1 MPTLLLLVVGD
12 VRSGAGVVKF
22 PAAAALL
29 PPGRDSGPFRA
40 YAQFSFLRPSVPL
53 QFQIKSSAEGRK
65 EGTDESGCQCQPRR
79 FDLVSSSSFFMR
91 PSFFWRDKE
100 FVGDYLIRLYTRD
113 VSTEGG
119 KYSGSRSVSSAQTK

>member
-65 EGTDESGCQCQPRR
+65 EGRNGRKWLS
-79 FDLVSSSSFFMR
+79 M
-91 PSFFWRDKE
+91 
-100 FVGDYLIRLYTRD
+100 
-113 VSTEGG
+113 STAAVR
-119 KYSGSRSVSSAQTK
+119 SRVVVVVFYASLLFLAR